1 MLSVALAAWRR
12 DWITIVLA
20 IGVVAWVVIEIAF
33 ALHGWPGLAR
43 YMFEAAGG
51 DDRPRRRARRPSADR
66 SARLPIP
73 AWLGVAVVV
82 VLVASLAPTA
92 ISHARDEHKDIA
104 AQRVRREEIDQL
116 TGVINRLGGPS
127 RFHACGEPLTR
138 LEYQTILAWNL
149 RVNVATVGYKYGP
162 AVNTG
167 RPIVLFTPQPQGG
180 WVVQALHQ
188 RLPGCASL
196 PH

>member
-1 MLSVALAAWRR
+1 
-12 DWITIVLA
+12 
-20 IGVVAWVVIEIAF
+20 
-33 ALHGWPGLAR
+33 
-43 YMFEAAGG
+43 MFEPAGVMIVIAAVFVG
-51 DDRPRRRARRPSADR
+51 
-66 SARLPIP
+66 RLLLDPLDVPIP

-82 VLVASLAPTA
+82 VLVASLVPTA
-92 ISHARDEHKDIA
+92 VSHARDEHKDIP
-104 AQRVRREEIDQL
+104 AQRDRTEEIDQL
-116 TGVINRLGGPS
+116 TGAINHLGGPS

-162 AVNTG
+162 AMNSG

-188 RLPGCASL
+188 RLPQCRTL
-196 PH
+196 PS